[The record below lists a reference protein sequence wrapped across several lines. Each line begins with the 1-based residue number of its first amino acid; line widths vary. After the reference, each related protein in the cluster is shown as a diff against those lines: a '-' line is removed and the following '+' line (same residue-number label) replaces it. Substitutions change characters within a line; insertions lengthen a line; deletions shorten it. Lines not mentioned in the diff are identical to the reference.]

1 MHPRLVALT
10 PVLRAQE
17 DAGGPNLNVQQEILH
32 LRETAVLFTHK
43 VRSSSSTPPSALRRP
58 ANDAYSVATPA
69 TD

>member
-43 VRSSSSTPPSALRRP
+43 VSRELSAHPPP
-58 ANDAYSVATPA
+58 PDTENDASPAVTHA